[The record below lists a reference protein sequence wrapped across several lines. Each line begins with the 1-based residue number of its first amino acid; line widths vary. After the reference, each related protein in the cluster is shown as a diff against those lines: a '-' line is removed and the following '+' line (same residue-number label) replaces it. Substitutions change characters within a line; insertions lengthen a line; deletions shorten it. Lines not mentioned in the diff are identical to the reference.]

1 MTDLF
6 ASRSSYVPSFTWTHG
21 DRDRVSDN
29 LLLEKIGVTDVF
41 FEFFDATH
49 MGIEVPLPDQPEVPR
64 RTSRDI
70 VRTSSEAPDTP
81 SSRRMNRS

>member
-1 MTDLF
+1 MTECQGV
-6 ASRSSYVPSFTWTHG
+6 SRAPN
-21 DRDRVSDN
+21 RVSDN

-49 MGIEVPLPDQPEVPR
+49 ISMEPLPDQPEVR
-64 RTSRDI
+64 CRTSLGTVQI
-70 VRTSSEAPDTP
+70 SGEAPDTP